1 MVIHCVVCLWKKSW
15 LLKQNDY
22 QRRVDYVTRVLDRID
37 LNLDHNYIKSEL
49 LSDEATCSVDTP
61 VNRHTVWIWGS
72 ENPMVVSE
80 NDRNSL
86 K

>member
-1 MVIHCVVCLWKKSW
+1 MVIHCVVYMWKKSW

-22 QRRVDYVTRVLDRID
+22 QRRVDYVTKVLDRID

-61 VNRHTVWIWGS
+61 VNNILFGFGVVKTQWLFQKMTETV
-72 ENPMVVSE
+72 
-80 NDRNSL
+80 
-86 K
+86 

>member
-1 MVIHCVVCLWKKSW
+1 MVIHSVAYLWKKSW

-22 QRRVDYVTRVLDRID
+22 QRRVDYVTKVLDSID
-37 LNLDHNYIKSEL
+37 LDLGHNYIKSAL

-61 VNRHTVWIWGS
+61 VNRHTVLIWGS
-72 ENPMVVSE
+72 DNPMVVSE
-80 NDRNSL
+80 NERNSL

>member
-1 MVIHCVVCLWKKSW
+1 MVIHFVVYLWKKSL

-22 QRRVDYVTRVLDRID
+22 QRRVDYVTKVLDRID

-61 VNRHTVWIWGS
+61 VNRHTVWIW
-72 ENPMVVSE
+72 VVKIQW
-80 NDRNSL
+80 L
-86 K
+86 FQKMTGTA